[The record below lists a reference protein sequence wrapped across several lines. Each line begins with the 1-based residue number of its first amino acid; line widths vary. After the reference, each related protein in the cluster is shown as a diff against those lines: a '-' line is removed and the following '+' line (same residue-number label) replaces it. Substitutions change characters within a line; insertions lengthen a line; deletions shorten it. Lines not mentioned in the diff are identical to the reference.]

1 MLDGL
6 YSAASGM
13 AAQQRELDAISD
25 DLANESTP
33 GYKSQ
38 RVAFGDLLYS
48 ELDDAG
54 TTTTTG
60 AGAEARTIGR
70 DGAQGAF
77 IATGK
82 PLDLAIAGAG
92 YFQVKLPNGQTG
104 LTRNG
109 SFGVDAQGTIVDAA
123 GNPLQPPISLPRGVS
138 PEEMAIA
145 PDGTVTA
152 GKRTLGKI
160 ELAEVPSPDHLLAAG
175 DGVFE
180 ANASSGAIQPA
191 AEALIAQGT
200 LEGSNVD
207 VAEAM
212 ANLVTTQRGYQ
223 LDSSA
228 IQTESQM
235 ASIANQLRP

>member
-1 MLDGL
+1 MLEGL

-13 AAQQRELDAISD
+13 AAQQRELDAVAG

-33 GYKSQ
+33 GYKSE

-60 AGAEARTIGR
+60 AGAGARTIGR
-70 DGAQGAF
+70 ERAQGAP
-77 IATGK
+77 IATGN
-82 PLDLAIAGAG
+82 PLDLAIEGDG

-109 SFGVDAQGTIVDAA
+109 SFALDAQGQIVDAA
-123 GNPLQPPISLPRGVS
+123 GNPLQPPISLPRGVK
-138 PEEMAIA
+138 PEEVSIA

-152 GKRTLGKI
+152 GKRALGKV
-160 ELAEVPSPDHLLAAG
+160 ELASVPAPDRLLAAG

-180 ANASSGAIQPA
+180 ANAASGAIGPA
-191 AEALIAQGT
+191 GEAPIAQGA

-212 ANLVTTQRGYQ
+212 ANLVTTQRAYQ

-228 IQTESQM
+228 IQTENQM
-235 ASIANQLRP
+235 AQIANQLRA

>member
-1 MLDGL
+1 MLEGL

-13 AAQQRELDAISD
+13 AAQQRELDAVSG

-33 GYKSQ
+33 GYKSE

-54 TTTTTG
+54 TTTTIG
-60 AGAEARTIGR
+60 AGAQARTIGR
-70 DGAQGAF
+70 NSSQGAF
-77 IATGK
+77 IATGR
-82 PLDLAIAGAG
+82 PLDLAIAGEG
-92 YFQVKLPNGQTG
+92 YFQVKLPSGQTG

-109 SFGVDAQGTIVDAA
+109 SFALDAQGGIVDAA
-123 GNPLQPPISLPRGVS
+123 GNPLHPPISLPRGVS
-138 PEEMAIA
+138 PEAVTIA
-145 PDGTVTA
+145 PDGAVTA

-160 ELAEVPSPDHLLAAG
+160 ELATVPAPDHLLAAG
-175 DGVFE
+175 NGIFE
-180 ANASSGAIQPA
+180 ADAASGPIQPA
-191 AEALIAQGT
+191 TKALIAQGT

-212 ANLVTTQRGYQ
+212 ATLVTTQRGYQ

-228 IQTESQM
+228 IQTENQM